1 MHNQDTAKDDVME
14 SIFGLI
20 QKMNDYY
27 KKMRRENENETIP
40 VEETTNEDKLLNF
53 QKAMKSIMESDA
65 DDRVKDIAKTFFEH
79 PKDSM
84 KMLQSIISQ
93 QALDQANELI
103 KLTGDT
109 SKMIQSIR
117 SNIDMSKPNSMDQ
130 IATLNQLEKQENRK
144 SDLAKSILSELRP
157 LDKEE
162 EKDKDVLN
170 ENESNKSIE
179 PKEEIIRED
188 IELDGPER

>member
-14 SIFGLI
+14 AIFGLI
-20 QKMNDYY
+20 QRMNDYY
-27 KKMRRENENETIP
+27 KQMRKENENEPITA
-40 VEETTNEDKLLNF
+40 EETTNEDKLLNF

-103 KLTGDT
+103 NLTGDT

-117 SNIDMSKPNSMDQ
+117 SSIDMSKPNSMDQ

-162 EKDKDVLN
+162 ENEKNLLN
-170 ENESNKSIE
+170 ENESDKSNK
-179 PKEEIIRED
+179 PREEIVRED

>member
-14 SIFGLI
+14 AIFGLI
-20 QKMNDYY
+20 QRMNDYY
-27 KKMRRENENETIP
+27 KQMRKENENEPISA
-40 VEETTNEDKLLNF
+40 EESTNEDKLLNF

-103 KLTGDT
+103 NLTGDT

-117 SNIDMSKPNSMDQ
+117 SSIDMSKPNSMDQ

-162 EKDKDVLN
+162 ENEKDLLN
-170 ENESNKSIE
+170 KNESDKSNK
-179 PKEEIIRED
+179 PREEIVRED

>member
-14 SIFGLI
+14 AIFGLI